1 MLDKRKFYI
10 NGEWVAPLAANDLE
24 VLNPAT
30 EKPVAVISMGSAG
43 DIDRAVA
50 AAKKAFVTYSRTTAE
65 ERLALLEKLLAI
77 YKRRYEE
84 MAQTITLELGA
95 PLSMSR
101 EQQADVGV
109 GHLQGFIDALKRLH
123 TREVLP
129 NGDVMLREP
138 VGVCGLITP
147 WNWPIN
153 QIALKVVPALATGS
167 TCVLKPSEFTPLNA
181 MLYAEMVHEAGFPAG
196 SFNLVNGDGLNVGA
210 ALSKHKDVDMMSFT
224 GSTRA
229 GIAVSKDAAETVKRV
244 TLELGGKSPNIVF
257 EDADLE
263 DRVAG
268 SVLECFNNSGQ
279 SCDAPTRLLVQK
291 SVYDKAVEIATRVG
305 KEAKVGNP
313 AEEGSHIGPLVS
325 DVQFGRVQA
334 LIEAGIAEGA
344 RVLRDTACNVAYWN
358 LHQRE
363 LTLFDGG
370 WRVDGEPLC
379 FFHFS
384 GINARDSSRLSKYT
398 LAFQGEQCSPAL
410 RSLITHYVDQLR
422 ANGHGTVPNGTYAY
436 ARFASGTPIPGLV
449 RQMYRDSHVA
459 WCGGDPFES
468 YEEFL
473 HLPCAPRIG
482 SSGYPISHLM
492 RHVHLSDPELC
503 AKFDLGFGPG
513 VRDYSNWYVRNA
525 ASLIRDRRL
534 VEPAALRIG
543 HLNAREVR
551 RRPPLKTN
559 ESEPDV
565 NVIGYLR
572 LALGLG
578 EAGRQLLRA
587 IAGTGVH
594 ARGLP
599 VQQGSNS
606 AANDHSME
614 ALFDDAA
621 RAPVQIFSINADQL
635 PAMVEHLGESLR
647 KDSYRIVMPF
657 WELEDFPQPW
667 LAAFDLVDE
676 IWAPT
681 RYIQSMLTHKVD
693 KPVIHMPL
701 PLGFEEPAACER
713 AKFGLPDEPFLFFFA
728 FDYFSFVERKNP
740 LAAVRAY
747 KKAFSSDA
755 DRARTK
761 LVIKTLNAE
770 VVPEQGRALRDA
782 LRDDPDVIV
791 IERTLSREETL
802 QLVAACDAVVS
813 LHRSEGLG
821 LLVVEAMALGKPV
834 IATDY
839 SATTEFVSM
848 RTGWPVDFDLVKVGE
863 GEYPFHEGQS
873 WARPDE
879 DHAAWQMRQVV
890 CKPAEAARRATA
902 ARQFLQQG
910 FGAEACAARLTGR
923 FDELNN
929 G

>member
-10 NGEWVAPLAANDLE
+10 NGEWVAPLVANDLE

-50 AAKKAFVTYSRTTAE
+50 AAKKAFVTYSRTTTE

-196 SFNLVNGDGLNVGA
+196 TFNLVNADGLNVGA

-305 KEAKVGNP
+305 KEARVGNP

-344 RVLRDTACNVAYWN
+344 RVLVGGAGKPEGFETGYFVKPTIFADVNNTMRIAREEVFGPVLAIMPFETEEEAIEIANDTNYGLAAYVQTGDPKRAERVA
-358 LHQRE
+358 
-363 LTLFDGG
+363 
-370 WRVDGEPLC
+370 
-379 FFHFS
+379 
-384 GINARDSSRLSKYT
+384 SRLRAGMVHINGGPHRY
-398 LAFQGEQCSPAL
+398 GSPFGGYKQ
-410 RSLITHYVDQLR
+410 SG
-422 ANGHGTVPNGTYAY
+422 NG
-436 ARFASGTPIPGLV
+436 RE
-449 RQMYRDSHVA
+449 
-459 WCGGDPFES
+459 GG
-468 YEEFL
+468 
-473 HLPCAPRIG
+473 
-482 SSGYPISHLM
+482 M
-492 RHVHLSDPELC
+492 
-503 AKFDLGFGPG
+503 FG
-513 VRDYSNWYVRNA
+513 
-525 ASLIRDRRL
+525 
-534 VEPAALRIG
+534 
-543 HLNAREVR
+543 
-551 RRPPLKTN
+551 
-559 ESEPDV
+559 
-565 NVIGYLR
+565 
-572 LALGLG
+572 
-578 EAGRQLLRA
+578 
-587 IAGTGVH
+587 
-594 ARGLP
+594 
-599 VQQGSNS
+599 
-606 AANDHSME
+606 
-614 ALFDDAA
+614 
-621 RAPVQIFSINADQL
+621 
-635 PAMVEHLGESLR
+635 
-647 KDSYRIVMPF
+647 
-657 WELEDFPQPW
+657 LEDF
-667 LAAFDLVDE
+667 LEV
-676 IWAPT
+676 
-681 RYIQSMLTHKVD
+681 
-693 KPVIHMPL
+693 
-701 PLGFEEPAACER
+701 
-713 AKFGLPDEPFLFFFA
+713 
-728 FDYFSFVERKNP
+728 
-740 LAAVRAY
+740 
-747 KKAFSSDA
+747 
-755 DRARTK
+755 
-761 LVIKTLNAE
+761 KT
-770 VVPEQGRALRDA
+770 V
-782 LRDDPDVIV
+782 
-791 IERTLSREETL
+791 
-802 QLVAACDAVVS
+802 
-813 LHRSEGLG
+813 H
-821 LLVVEAMALGKPV
+821 
-834 IATDY
+834 
-839 SATTEFVSM
+839 
-848 RTGWPVDFDLVKVGE
+848 
-863 GEYPFHEGQS
+863 
-873 WARPDE
+873 RPD
-879 DHAAWQMRQVV
+879 
-890 CKPAEAARRATA
+890 
-902 ARQFLQQG
+902 
-910 FGAEACAARLTGR
+910 GA
-923 FDELNN
+923 
-929 G
+929 

>member
-344 RVLRDTACNVAYWN
+344 RVLVGGAGKPEGFETGYFVKPTIFADVNNTMRIAREEVFGPVLAIMPFETEEEAIEIANDTNYGLAAYVQTGDPKRAERVA
-358 LHQRE
+358 
-363 LTLFDGG
+363 
-370 WRVDGEPLC
+370 
-379 FFHFS
+379 
-384 GINARDSSRLSKYT
+384 SRLRAGMVHINGGPHRY
-398 LAFQGEQCSPAL
+398 GSPFGGYKQ
-410 RSLITHYVDQLR
+410 SG
-422 ANGHGTVPNGTYAY
+422 NG
-436 ARFASGTPIPGLV
+436 RE
-449 RQMYRDSHVA
+449 
-459 WCGGDPFES
+459 GG
-468 YEEFL
+468 
-473 HLPCAPRIG
+473 
-482 SSGYPISHLM
+482 M
-492 RHVHLSDPELC
+492 
-503 AKFDLGFGPG
+503 FG
-513 VRDYSNWYVRNA
+513 
-525 ASLIRDRRL
+525 
-534 VEPAALRIG
+534 
-543 HLNAREVR
+543 
-551 RRPPLKTN
+551 
-559 ESEPDV
+559 
-565 NVIGYLR
+565 
-572 LALGLG
+572 
-578 EAGRQLLRA
+578 
-587 IAGTGVH
+587 
-594 ARGLP
+594 
-599 VQQGSNS
+599 
-606 AANDHSME
+606 
-614 ALFDDAA
+614 
-621 RAPVQIFSINADQL
+621 
-635 PAMVEHLGESLR
+635 
-647 KDSYRIVMPF
+647 
-657 WELEDFPQPW
+657 LEDF
-667 LAAFDLVDE
+667 LEV
-676 IWAPT
+676 
-681 RYIQSMLTHKVD
+681 
-693 KPVIHMPL
+693 
-701 PLGFEEPAACER
+701 
-713 AKFGLPDEPFLFFFA
+713 
-728 FDYFSFVERKNP
+728 
-740 LAAVRAY
+740 
-747 KKAFSSDA
+747 
-755 DRARTK
+755 
-761 LVIKTLNAE
+761 KT
-770 VVPEQGRALRDA
+770 V
-782 LRDDPDVIV
+782 
-791 IERTLSREETL
+791 
-802 QLVAACDAVVS
+802 
-813 LHRSEGLG
+813 H
-821 LLVVEAMALGKPV
+821 
-834 IATDY
+834 
-839 SATTEFVSM
+839 
-848 RTGWPVDFDLVKVGE
+848 
-863 GEYPFHEGQS
+863 
-873 WARPDE
+873 RPD
-879 DHAAWQMRQVV
+879 AA
-890 CKPAEAARRATA
+890 
-902 ARQFLQQG
+902 
-910 FGAEACAARLTGR
+910 
-923 FDELNN
+923 
-929 G
+929 